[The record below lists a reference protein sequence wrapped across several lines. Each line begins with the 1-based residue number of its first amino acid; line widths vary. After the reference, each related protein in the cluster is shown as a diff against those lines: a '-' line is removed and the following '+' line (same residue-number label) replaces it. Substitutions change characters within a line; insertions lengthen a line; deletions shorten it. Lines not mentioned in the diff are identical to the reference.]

1 MLSFDVSFNVV
12 VLLKIV
18 PMVKKISAVLSLTL
32 NRSHFV
38 VLVAFFFFT
47 FQFAKKAVIHQP
59 CWNRFSSLTPSA
71 GTTGINSADEQR
83 ISVF

>member
-47 FQFAKKAVIHQP
+47 SQFAKKAVIHQP